1 MAGARPPTGIPGPP
15 RRHGGGRPA
24 IDLAGDRYGK
34 LLVVERSSKPA
45 VSVNGP
51 GVWWACSC
59 NCGREVSFS
68 SERLRSGKV
77 LHCGGAWHTTR
88 R

>member
-1 MAGARPPTGIPGPP
+1 MVGARTPTGIPGPP

-34 LLVVERSSKPA
+34 LLVVERVPKPTA
-45 VSVNGP
+45 MVNGP
-51 GVWWACSC
+51 GVWFSCEC
-59 NCGREVSFS
+59 NCGRTAIFS

-77 LHCGGAWHTTR
+77 LDCDGAWHR
-88 R
+88 RR